1 MHQKKCDRRGQCAY
15 GIRYGD
21 GGDLKPDPTGR
32 SDRRDAEYRKEHAF
46 LSERDRGGWTG
57 GDTNRHADQR
67 ENAEFYVRKRGQMMG
82 KEAKTNAMRLLER
95 NKIPYEVLNYEC
107 DEFIDGIHS
116 ADKIG
121 APYDQSFKT
130 LVMEGKSGG
139 YFVFVVPIEKEVDRK
154 AAAKAVGEKT
164 VDMIHVKDIT
174 KITGYV
180 RGGCSPLGMKKP
192 YPVVFDASAGEFEEI
207 YVSGGRIGLT
217 LKVPLADLLK
227 VTGGKLA
234 DIIMKPE

>member
-1 MHQKKCDRRGQCAY
+1 MPENRKDRREKMA
-15 GIRYGD
+15 
-21 GGDLKPDPTGR
+21 
-32 SDRRDAEYRKEHAF
+32 
-46 LSERDRGGWTG
+46 
-57 GDTNRHADQR
+57 
-67 ENAEFYVRKRGQMMG
+67 
-82 KEAKTNAMRLLER
+82 KEAKTNAMRMLDR
-95 NKIPYEVLNYEC
+95 QKVKYEAFSYEC

-139 YFVFVVPIEKEVDRK
+139 YFVFVVPID
-154 AAAKAVGEKT
+154 
-164 VDMIHVKDIT
+164 VKDIT

-234 DIIMKPE
+234 DIIMKTE

>member
-1 MHQKKCDRRGQCAY
+1 MPEDRKDRREKMA
-15 GIRYGD
+15 
-21 GGDLKPDPTGR
+21 
-32 SDRRDAEYRKEHAF
+32 
-46 LSERDRGGWTG
+46 
-57 GDTNRHADQR
+57 
-67 ENAEFYVRKRGQMMG
+67 
-82 KEAKTNAMRLLER
+82 KEAKTNAMRMLDR
-95 NKIPYEVLNYEC
+95 QKVKYEAFSYEC

-180 RGGCSPLGMKKP
+180 RGGCSDGSIFRKCLCGRR
-192 YPVVFDASAGEFEEI
+192 SA
-207 YVSGGRIGLT
+207 YRKAGRFCRSVKIGRAH
-217 LKVPLADLLK
+217 V
-227 VTGGKLA
+227 
-234 DIIMKPE
+234 